1 MLVTEILKYAWV
13 TQLKKVSSR
22 KIEINA
28 TLSVHVLVCIYMS
41 CSLRIQYI
49 FMVVCVQLQLLYYVL
64 CIMYVLRITYLL
76 LILITWVT
84 SVRFLSRVGD
94 NRTYLVVH
102 CLSHP
107 LTRTSIT
114 STVWWVYVRPTG
126 RAK

>member
-13 TQLKKVSSR
+13 AQLKKVSSR

-49 FMVVCVQLQLLYYVL
+49 FMVVCVQLQLLYS
-64 CIMYVLRITYLL
+64 VLRITYLL
-76 LILITWVT
+76 LILTTWVT